1 LHQQINRFPTFT
13 ELYYNRGGAI
23 GSIDLKPEIAMCYEL
38 GAEIK
43 YKSFQFQGALF
54 ARNGNNLI
62 DWVRLNG
69 SSITTAT
76 NLTKVLYYGLDAN
89 MKYVPTKIQSGV
101 IKQIVFGVLIMK
113 ANNNSSGFES
123 NYALDFI
130 QYKLTSGLRFA
141 FNKKLNANLLV
152 YAQNRRG
159 GFFKPG
165 STSETPFGWN
175 MSADVRISYTIKK
188 TSLFLEG
195 TNLLNNNLTDIGNVI
210 LPGRWIKGGLNITL

>member
-1 LHQQINRFPTFT
+1 MN
-13 ELYYNRGGAI
+13 
-23 GSIDLKPEIAMCYEL
+23 
-38 GAEIK
+38 
-43 YKSFQFQGALF
+43 
-54 ARNGNNLI
+54 
-62 DWVRLNG
+62 
-69 SSITTAT
+69 
-76 NLTKVLYYGLDAN
+76 
-89 MKYVPTKIQSGV
+89 
-101 IKQIVFGVLIMK
+101 

-175 MSADVRISYTIKK
+175 MSADVRMSYTIKK